1 MTFFYYLHPERC
13 SCFFSC
19 FILGDMEKEK
29 RRLQNIFATGQEEP
43 TAAQRALMLKNFRK
57 PEVVEKD
64 RFQEGEADC
73 TETDDVEESQ

>member
-1 MTFFYYLHPERC
+1 
-13 SCFFSC
+13 
-19 FILGDMEKEK
+19 MEKEK